1 MRKAIHNSD
10 AKRPTFRSKGLLN
23 RSGRVQGC
31 EPFPCGGV
39 AERGRVKLRIGLLV
53 LLLMC
58 QPAMAGQR
66 ILLIR
71 GLMDYVPGISP
82 MSLLKSRL
90 TDEGYEVTMI
100 THLNDG
106 FYKNQ
111 YWDAVIGHSQG
122 AIDALR
128 DAPDFARYNPRL
140 TIIAVDP
147 PRTSVLFHCVPGVR
161 YLDLHTGD
169 FGLGGG
175 SLSCPQAQNLAMG
188 GLHITLPMRSDAQ
201 EQILAYLRQDRP
213 IEMAYAEPADVSPHV
228 SLPPIKPK
236 QSLAAIKP
244 KPQPPKL
251 ADEKLPDEKLP
262 YEKLPYERLPDEKLA
277 DGKLA
282 DAKLADENLAD
293 AKPVDDTSFD
303 ARFTAVWAGASNVL
317 GPPVIPWTEHSY
329 AGVLN

>member
-1 MRKAIHNSD
+1 MQAIS
-10 AKRPTFRSKGLLN
+10 AR
-23 RSGRVQGC
+23 RSGLG
-31 EPFPCGGV
+31 
-39 AERGRVKLRIGLLV
+39 GRVKVRIGFLV

-58 QPAMAGQR
+58 QPAVAGQR

-82 MSLLKSRL
+82 MSSLKSRL

-128 DAPDFARYNPRL
+128 DARDLARYNPRV

-175 SLSCPQAQNLAMG
+175 SLSCPQAQNFAMG

-201 EQILAYLRQDRP
+201 EQILGYLRQDAP
-213 IEMAYAEPADVSPHV
+213 IEMAYAESAHA
-228 SLPPIKPK
+228 SLP
-236 QSLAAIKP
+236 AIKP
-244 KPQPPKL
+244 KPSLSPLPPIKTTPQSPQP
-251 ADEKLPDEKLP
+251 ADDI
-262 YEKLPYERLPDEKLA
+262 
-277 DGKLA
+277 
-282 DAKLADENLAD
+282 
-293 AKPVDDTSFD
+293 SFD
-303 ARFTAVWAGASNVL
+303 ARFVAVWAGTTNVL

-329 AGVLN
+329 AGVLSLN

>member
-1 MRKAIHNSD
+1 
-10 AKRPTFRSKGLLN
+10 
-23 RSGRVQGC
+23 
-31 EPFPCGGV
+31 
-39 AERGRVKLRIGLLV
+39 
-53 LLLMC
+53 
-58 QPAMAGQR
+58 MAGQR

-128 DAPDFARYNPRL
+128 DARDFAHYNPRL

-201 EQILAYLRQDRP
+201 EQILAYLRQDGP
-213 IEMAYAEPADVSPHV
+213 VEMAYAESTQA
-228 SLPPIKPK
+228 SLPPVRPKPP
-236 QSLAAIKP
+236 LAPVKP
-244 KPQPPKL
+244 KPQSPNV
-251 ADEKLPDEKLP
+251 A
-262 YEKLPYERLPDEKLA
+262 
-277 DGKLA
+277 
-282 DAKLADENLAD
+282 
-293 AKPVDDTSFD
+293 DDTSFD
-303 ARFTAVWAGASNVL
+303 ARFTAVWAGVTGGTNVL

-329 AGVLN
+329 AGMLN

>member
-1 MRKAIHNSD
+1 
-10 AKRPTFRSKGLLN
+10 
-23 RSGRVQGC
+23 
-31 EPFPCGGV
+31 
-39 AERGRVKLRIGLLV
+39 VKLRIWFLLLLL

-58 QPAMAGQR
+58 QPAIAGQR

-90 TDEGYEVTMI
+90 TGEGYEVTMI

-128 DAPDFARYNPRL
+128 DARDLARYNPRV

-201 EQILAYLRQDRP
+201 EQILAYLRQDAP
-213 IEMAYAEPADVSPHV
+213 IEMAYAESTHG

-236 QSLAAIKP
+236 P
-244 KPQPPKL
+244 KPSLPPIKLKPQSPKL
-251 ADEKLPDEKLP
+251 A
-262 YEKLPYERLPDEKLA
+262 
-277 DGKLA
+277 
-282 DAKLADENLAD
+282 
-293 AKPVDDTSFD
+293 DDTSFD
-303 ARFTAVWAGASNVL
+303 ARFAAVWAGATNVL

-329 AGVLN
+329 AGLLPFN

>member
-1 MRKAIHNSD
+1 
-10 AKRPTFRSKGLLN
+10 
-23 RSGRVQGC
+23 
-31 EPFPCGGV
+31 
-39 AERGRVKLRIGLLV
+39 
-53 LLLMC
+53 MC

-128 DAPDFARYNPRL
+128 DAPDLAHYNPRV

-147 PRTSVLFHCVPGVR
+147 PRTSVLFHCVAGVR

-201 EQILAYLRQDRP
+201 EQIMAYLRQDAP
-213 IEMAYAEPADVSPHV
+213 IAMAYAESTHV

-236 QSLAAIKP
+236 PSLTP
-244 KPQPPKL
+244 
-251 ADEKLPDEKLP
+251 
-262 YEKLPYERLPDEKLA
+262 
-277 DGKLA
+277 
-282 DAKLADENLAD
+282 AKLKTLASSN
-293 AKPVDDTSFD
+293 AVDDTSFD
-303 ARFTAVWAGASNVL
+303 ARFSAVWAGAINVL
-317 GPPVIPWTEHSY
+317 GSSAISWTERSY
-329 AGVLN
+329 AGVVPPLN

>member
-1 MRKAIHNSD
+1 
-10 AKRPTFRSKGLLN
+10 
-23 RSGRVQGC
+23 
-31 EPFPCGGV
+31 
-39 AERGRVKLRIGLLV
+39 
-53 LLLMC
+53 
-58 QPAMAGQR
+58 
-66 ILLIR
+66 
-71 GLMDYVPGISP
+71 
-82 MSLLKSRL
+82 
-90 TDEGYEVTMI
+90 MI

-106 FYKNQ
+106 FYKDQ

-128 DAPDFARYNPRL
+128 DARDLARYNSRL

-201 EQILAYLRQDRP
+201 EQILAYLHQDRP
-213 IEMAYAEPADVSPHV
+213 VEMAYAESTHV

-236 QSLAAIKP
+236 PSLVPIKP
-244 KPQPPKL
+244 KPQSPKI
-251 ADEKLPDEKLP
+251 A
-262 YEKLPYERLPDEKLA
+262 
-277 DGKLA
+277 
-282 DAKLADENLAD
+282 
-293 AKPVDDTSFD
+293 DDTSFD
-303 ARFTAVWAGASNVL
+303 ARFTAVWAGVTNVL
-317 GPPVIPWTEHSY
+317 GPPVMAWTEHSY

>member
-1 MRKAIHNSD
+1 MRAPKNQHLAPKACS
-10 AKRPTFRSKGLLN
+10 F
-23 RSGRVQGC
+23 
-31 EPFPCGGV
+31 
-39 AERGRVKLRIGLLV
+39 RIGLLV

-71 GLMDYVPGISP
+71 GLMDYVPSISP
-82 MSLLKSRL
+82 MSLFKFPL

-106 FYKNQ
+106 FYKDQ

-128 DAPDFARYNPRL
+128 DARDLARYNPRL
-140 TIIAVDP
+140 TIITIDP
-147 PRTSVLFHCVPGVR
+147 PRTSILFHCVRGVR
-161 YLDLHTGD
+161 YFDLHTGE

-201 EQILAYLRQDRP
+201 EQILAYLHQDTP
-213 IEMAYAEPADVSPHV
+213 IEMAYAEPTHVSLPPSNPKL

-236 QSLAAIKP
+236 LSPQALSP
-244 KPQPPKL
+244 KRSKMGS
-251 ADEKLPDEKLP
+251 E
-262 YEKLPYERLPDEKLA
+262 
-277 DGKLA
+277 
-282 DAKLADENLAD
+282 
-293 AKPVDDTSFD
+293 T
-303 ARFTAVWAGASNVL
+303 
-317 GPPVIPWTEHSY
+317 
-329 AGVLN
+329 

>member
-1 MRKAIHNSD
+1 MPAESGCRRAGQ
-10 AKRPTFRSKGLLN
+10 FRN
-23 RSGRVQGC
+23 EEWPSG
-31 EPFPCGGV
+31 
-39 AERGRVKLRIGLLV
+39 GRVKPKIWLLV
-53 LLLMC
+53 LMLMC

-90 TDEGYEVTMI
+90 TAEGYEVTMI

-128 DAPDFARYNPRL
+128 DARDFAHYNPRL

-201 EQILAYLRQDRP
+201 EQILAYLHEDRP
-213 IEMAYAEPADVSPHV
+213 VEMAYAEPTRV

-236 QSLAAIKP
+236 PSLAPIKP
-244 KPQPPKL
+244 KPQPPRV
-251 ADEKLPDEKLP
+251 A
-262 YEKLPYERLPDEKLA
+262 
-277 DGKLA
+277 
-282 DAKLADENLAD
+282 
-293 AKPVDDTSFD
+293 DDTTFD
-303 ARFTAVWAGASNVL
+303 ARFAAVWAGVTNVL
-317 GPPVIPWTEHSY
+317 GPPVIPWTERSY